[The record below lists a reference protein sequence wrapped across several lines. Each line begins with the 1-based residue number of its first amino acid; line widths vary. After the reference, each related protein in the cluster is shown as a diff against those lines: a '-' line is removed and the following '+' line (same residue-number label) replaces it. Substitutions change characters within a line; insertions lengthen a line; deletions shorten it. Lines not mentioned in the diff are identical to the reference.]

1 VLALINRLK
10 AEHIQGLVI
19 DLRRDGGGSLEEAV
33 NLTGLFIKRGPVV
46 QAKDSNGNI
55 HVSKDRDP
63 SIAWDGPLLV
73 CINRLS
79 ASASE
84 IFAAALQDYNRAV
97 IVGDSSSFGK
107 GTVQTML
114 EIGRIM
120 PFLGSGNNEA
130 GALKLTIQKF
140 YRIAGGSTQHKG
152 VESDVK
158 LPSLFDHQ
166 EIGESALK
174 GPLPYDTVPPVD
186 FDKWDRPLFKN
197 DLRQRSG
204 ARVAADPEFRYI
216 TEDLN
221 EIKKRPA
228 DNRVSLNQKS
238 RLAEID
244 EDKARRDKRTAAR
257 EKLKQ
262 PDAKTYVITLDNVN
276 KPDLQLVTFDKPDKK
291 TADATKPA
299 DVKPGDAKDGKK
311 TDGAPTTS
319 ITPPADDAADDED
332 AEATNRQER
341 VDPIKTETLNIL
353 NDLIDLSRNPKT
365 ATASTGK

>member
-1 VLALINRLK
+1 MEHSGAVGAKSTTKDVLALINRLK
-10 AEHIQGLVI
+10 QEHIQGLVM
-19 DLRRDGGGSLEEAV
+19 DLRRNGGGSLEEAV

-63 SIAWDGPLLV
+63 SIAWDGPLIV
-73 CINRLS
+73 CTNRLS

-97 IVGDSSSFGK
+97 IVGDSSTFGK

-120 PFLGSGNNEA
+120 PFLGGGSNEA

-152 VESDVK
+152 VESDVR

-174 GPLPYDTVPPVD
+174 GPMPYDTVPPVD
-186 FDKWDRPLFKN
+186 FDKWEHPLFKT
-197 DLRQRSG
+197 DLRQRSA

-216 TEDLN
+216 TEDL
-221 EIKKRPA
+221 EELKRRLA
-228 DNRVSLNQKS
+228 ENRVSLNEKA

-244 EDKARRDKRTAAR
+244 EDKAKRDKREAAR
-257 EKLKQ
+257 EKTKQ
-262 PDAKTYVITLDNVN
+262 PDPKTYVITLDNVN
-276 KPDLQLVTFDKPDKK
+276 KPDLQVMTYKPEKK
-291 TADATKPA
+291 TADAKA
-299 DVKPGDAKDGKK
+299 DGKPGDAKPD
-311 TDGAPTTS
+311 
-319 ITPPADDAADDED
+319 
-332 AEATNRQER
+332 RQEW
-341 VDPIKTETLNIL
+341 
-353 NDLIDLSRNPKT
+353 
-365 ATASTGK
+365 